1 MSKSKPRLRKYV
13 MINSRGRY
21 LWVNWTY
28 ALNLKLAK
36 QVLQEDPDVVQILV
50 YGSNLRL
57 LQERLNDV
65 LDSVEKPIPW

>member
-1 MSKSKPRLRKYV
+1 

>member
-1 MSKSKPRLRKYV
+1 MRKSKPRLRKYV